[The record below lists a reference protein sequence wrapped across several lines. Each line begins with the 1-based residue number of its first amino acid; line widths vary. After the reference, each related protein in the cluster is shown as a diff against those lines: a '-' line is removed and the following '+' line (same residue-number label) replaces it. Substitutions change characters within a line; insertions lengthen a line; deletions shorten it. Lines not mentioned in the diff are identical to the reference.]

1 MYYDD
6 SSINVNVDGEIDEVV
21 KMDAL
26 RMEVPV
32 YQYRDSNENQYY
44 QVSFEY
50 LNTYYSLS
58 GLMEKEEFRKML
70 ENIWIKNV

>member
-1 MYYDD
+1 
-6 SSINVNVDGEIDEVV
+6 
-21 KMDAL
+21 
-26 RMEVPV
+26 MEVPV